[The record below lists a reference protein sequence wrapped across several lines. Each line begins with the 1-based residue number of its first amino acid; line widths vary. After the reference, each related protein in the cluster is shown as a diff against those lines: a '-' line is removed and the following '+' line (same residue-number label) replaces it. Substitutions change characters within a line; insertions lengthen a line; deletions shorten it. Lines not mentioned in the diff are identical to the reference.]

1 MKKKKLLRQLIE
13 AAVIL
18 ALLAALVIF
27 VGIPLFTEDA
37 DSGAGDIEIFYFE
50 DKPGD
55 LTMENDSLLFTMDTG
70 NTHFTLTDKRNGRVW
85 YSNPQDASQDKV
97 ALSAYKEVLDSTLLV
112 TYSTSSGTYELN
124 NYRYSIENQTYNVTE
139 EDDGSIRVDYAVGKI
154 EKTYMI
160 PVAITTERFEAIC
173 ENMNKNTRE
182 KKVKPNYTLIKPE
195 DLASRDDAEDII
207 AAYPEVQNQPLYIL
221 KSGTKEN
228 NKEKLQGYF
237 ADAGY
242 TAEDF
247 AIDQQLVAGA
257 TTETGAVFDVSV
269 VYRLEDGDLVVEV
282 AYDSIRCKKDYPVTY
297 LTVLPMFGAAGE
309 DEEGFMLV
317 PEGGG
322 ALINY
327 NNGKL
332 SQNSYYSN
340 MYGWDYA
347 TNRDEV
353 VSETKSIFPVFGM
366 SDNETSFIC
375 ILERASSY
383 ASIQADIS
391 MRYNSYNT
399 VNAKYRVLHS
409 DQYNVSAKTA
419 QLVYMFE
426 KEIPHDT
433 IRHRYRFIDSGSYV
447 DMANAYGDYLNE
459 TSEAFS
465 AKSSDE
471 IVPVSLE
478 LVGAIDKTVERF
490 GLPIDTA
497 IPVTTFAQAEEII
510 DELVSEGV
518 RNLNVRYTGWSN
530 GGVRQKVLTKV
541 KAESSLGGAAGMKAL
556 ADKAAQNGVKL
567 YFDGIS
573 CFAYDS
579 GIFDGFL
586 AFRDAARY
594 TTREQVELY
603 DIDSITYQPSDWLDS
618 YYLVK
623 PAYAKEKAEN
633 LVNALAERG
642 MEGVAF
648 RDIGMLLSGDYYNRS
663 VVTREQARQMN
674 EDVLAEAKDKG
685 LMVMVKQGND
695 YVLDYADLIT
705 DMDFYG
711 QLYSLIDTKVPFYQ
725 IALHGSVNYTGSPIN
740 ISSDYISEIL
750 RCAEYGSGLN
760 FTFMAEDTLILQD
773 TTYTGYYAAYYENWR
788 EELGSIITRFQEE
801 TSGLNRE
808 RIIGHECIDEN
819 VYVTTFGDGSRVY
832 VNYSEDDYSGSGV
845 KVPGRDYLVIR
856 GTGK

>member
-1 MKKKKLLRQLIE
+1 MKKKKLLRRLI
-13 AAVIL
+13 AAVVIL
-18 ALLAALVIF
+18 ALLAALVVF

-37 DSGAGDIEIFYFE
+37 DDGSGDIEILYFE

-55 LTMENDSLLFTMDTG
+55 LTMENDRLLFTMSTG
-70 NTHFTLTDKRNGRVW
+70 DTHFTVTDKQTGRVW
-85 YSNPQDASQDKV
+85 YSNPQDAAQDAV
-97 ALSAYKEVLDSTLLV
+97 AKSSYKEALNSTLLV
-112 TYSTSSGTYELN
+112 TYSTSSGTFELN
-124 NYRYSIENQTYNVTE
+124 NYHYSIENQTYHATQLE
-139 EDDGSIRVDYAVGKI
+139 DGSIRVDYAVGKI

-160 PVAITTERFEAIC
+160 PTAITVERFDAIC
-173 ENMNKNTRE
+173 EGMNKNTRE

-195 DLASRDDAEDII
+195 DLSSRDDADEII
-207 AAYPEVQNQPLYIL
+207 ALYPEVQDQALYVL
-221 KSGTKEN
+221 KSDTKES
-228 NKEKLQGYF
+228 NKAKLEGYF

-242 TAEDF
+242 TAEDY
-247 AIDQQLVAGA
+247 ATDQQLVAGA
-257 TTETGAVFDVSV
+257 SAETGAVFNVSV
-269 VYRLEDGDLVVEV
+269 IYRLENGDLVVEMP
-282 AYDSIRCKKDYPVTY
+282 YDEIRCKKDYPVTY
-297 LTVLPMFGAAGE
+297 VTLLPMFGAAGVN
-309 DEEGFMLV
+309 DEGFMLV

-347 TNRDEV
+347 TKREEV

-366 SDNETSFIC
+366 SRDDASFIC
-375 ILERASSY
+375 ILEGASSY
-383 ASIQADIS
+383 ASVQADIS
-391 MRYNSYNT
+391 MRNNSYNT
-399 VNAKYRVLHS
+399 VNAKYRVLHI

-426 KEIPHDT
+426 KQIPHDT
-433 IRHRYRFIDSGSYV
+433 VRQRYRFVDSASYV

-459 TSEAFS
+459 TSDLFR
-465 AKSSDE
+465 AKTSDE
-471 IVPVSLE
+471 IAPVSLE
-478 LVGAIDKTVERF
+478 LVGAINKTVEKF
-490 GLPIDTA
+490 GLPIDSVL
-497 IPVTTFAQAEEII
+497 PVTTFSQAGDIM
-510 DELVSEGV
+510 DELLDKGV
-518 RNLNVRYTGWSN
+518 RNLNIRYTGWAN
-530 GGVRQKVLTKV
+530 GGIRQKALTKV
-541 KAESSLGGAAGMKAL
+541 KAERSLGGVKGLKAL
-556 ADKAAQNGVKL
+556 AEKAAENGVKL
-567 YFDGIS
+567 SFDGIS

-579 GIFDGFL
+579 GLFDGFL

-594 TTREQVELY
+594 TTREQAELY
-603 DIDSITYQPSDWLDS
+603 DIDTITYQPSEWLDS

-633 LVNALAERG
+633 LVDALSEWGAR
-642 MEGVAF
+642 GVAF

-663 VVTREQARQMN
+663 VATREQARQMN
-674 EDVLAEAKDKG
+674 VDVLADAKEKG
-685 LMVMVKQGND
+685 LSVTVKQGND

-711 QLYSLIDTKVPFYQ
+711 QLYSLLDTKVPFYQ

-788 EELGSIITRFQEE
+788 EELGGIITRYQNE
-801 TSGLNRE
+801 TAGLNRQ
-808 RIIGHECIDEN
+808 RIVGHECIDEN

-832 VNYSEDDYSGSGV
+832 VNYSEDDYSGSGIEI
-845 KVPGRDYLVIR
+845 PGRDYRVVR
-856 GTGK
+856 GADK